1 MNTRLAVALLAIVAV
16 CVLAGTSSAAPSTV
30 RVVHRGQ
37 LVSLSHTFPPTTT
50 TYCVAAVQYLDDSL
64 QQTGAKRVSA
74 GRVSFAIRIPRN
86 AILGAAHWSIR
97 CGPVWQ
103 TTGTWRVARAV
114 PAP

>member
-1 MNTRLAVALLAIVAV
+1 MEPRVAVALFAMVTA
-16 CVLAGTSSAAPSTV
+16 CVLAGTSSATPTTV

-50 TYCVAAVQYLDDSL
+50 TYCVAAVEYLDDTL
-64 QQTGAKRVSA
+64 QQTAAKQVSG
-74 GRVSFAIRIPRN
+74 GRVSFAIRIPRH

-114 PAP
+114 PAT